1 MKNESVIAIGEALI
15 DRLGP
20 PGGDP
25 SCDLPVRDCLGGAP
39 ANVACA
45 LARLGVNVSFI
56 GSLGNDAF
64 GKNFKKL
71 LIQRGINTVGL
82 QQDNLRPTRVVL
94 VRRDF
99 SGERSFEGFQ
109 GDKGLG
115 FADQAILREQIL
127 KDWPLVSEKAKWLV
141 AGTIPLA
148 SKISSNAFL
157 WSIEKALDSGIKI
170 ALDLNW
176 RPTFWRKKSSTAME
190 PSINEKNEIIS
201 ILKKVSLIKLA
212 KEEAQWFFKT
222 SNPIEISSS
231 LPHRPSVIVTD
242 GANPISWL
250 LNNHI
255 GKTLAI
261 APSTVVDTTG
271 AGDAFTA
278 GLIYKLISVEL
289 DQINQNIAE
298 EIIQFAIACG
308 SHVCKG
314 LGAIDSQPYLGDIE
328 NLLSLSNGGMS

>member
-1 MKNESVIAIGEALI
+1 MTFEKVIAIGEALI

-25 SCDLPVRDCLGGAP
+25 FVDLPVTDCFGGAP

-45 LARLGVNVSFI
+45 LSRLGVDVSFV

-64 GKNFKKL
+64 GKSFKNL
-71 LIQRGINTVGL
+71 MIRRGINITAL
-82 QQDNLRPTRVVL
+82 QQDNLRPTRIVL
-94 VRRDF
+94 VRRDDF
-99 SGERSFEGFQ
+99 GERSFQGFQ
-109 GDKGLG
+109 GDKGSG
-115 FADQAILREQIL
+115 FADQAISSDQII
-127 KDWPLVSEKAKWLV
+127 KDWPLIINNVKWLV

-148 SKISSNAFL
+148 SEISSSSFLWCIENAFD
-157 WSIEKALDSGIKI
+157 AGIKI

-176 RPTFWRKKSSTAME
+176 RPTFWRNKVTTEFE
-190 PSINEKNEIIS
+190 PSLKEKKDITS

-212 KEEAQWFFKT
+212 KEEATWFFNT

-242 GANPISWL
+242 GSNPISWL
-250 LNNHI
+250 LNNHS
-255 GKTLAI
+255 GKSFAI
-261 APSTVVDTTG
+261 PLPSVVDTTG

-278 GLIYKLISVEL
+278 GLIYKLLSIEL
-289 DQINQNIAE
+289 HQITQQIAE

-314 LGAIDSQPYLGDIE
+314 VGAIDPQPYREDIDK
-328 NLLSLSNGGMS
+328 LLSLSTGGMS

>member
-1 MKNESVIAIGEALI
+1 MTADRVIAFGEALI

-25 SCDLPVRDCLGGAP
+25 SFDLPVIDCFGGAP

-45 LARLGVNVSFI
+45 LGRLGVNVSFV
-56 GSLGNDAF
+56 GSLGNDNF

-71 LIQRGINTVGL
+71 LIERGINTAGL

-94 VRRDF
+94 VRRDTG
-99 SGERSFEGFQ
+99 GERFFGGFE

-115 FADQAILREQIL
+115 FADQAISREQIIH
-127 KDWPLVSEKAKWLV
+127 DWPLMTEKARWLV
-141 AGTIPLA
+141 LGTIPLA
-148 SKISSNAFL
+148 SKISSSAFMWCIENAVQ
-157 WSIEKALDSGIKI
+157 SGIKI

-176 RPTFWRKKSSTAME
+176 RPTFWRQKVSTVLE
-190 PSINEKNEIIS
+190 PTINEKNEIIS
-201 ILKKVSLIKLA
+201 ILKNVSLIKLA
-212 KEEAQWFFKT
+212 KEEAEWFFNT
-222 SNPIEISSS
+222 SNPIKISSS
-231 LPHRPSVIVTD
+231 FIDKPSVIITD
-242 GANPISWL
+242 GSNPISWL

-255 GKTLAI
+255 GKSFAI
-261 APSTVVDTTG
+261 SPSSVVDTTG

-278 GLIYKLISVEL
+278 GLIYKLMSIEL
-289 DQINQNIAE
+289 NQINQPIAE

-308 SHVCKG
+308 SYVCKG
-314 LGAIDSQPYLGDIE
+314 LGAIDAQPYLGDVE